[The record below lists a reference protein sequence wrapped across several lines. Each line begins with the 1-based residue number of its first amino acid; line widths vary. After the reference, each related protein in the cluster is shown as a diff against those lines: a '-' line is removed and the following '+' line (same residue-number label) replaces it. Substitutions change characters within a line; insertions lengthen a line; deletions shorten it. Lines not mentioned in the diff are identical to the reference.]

1 MPVVRRFEFDLSFDA
16 PRMGAPMR
24 KVEPEPQPEPEPPML
39 EPEPEPEIPP
49 EPTFSQSELD
59 AAFERGLSNGRQAGE
74 LDAMERIERRLADTT
89 ERLSYQLKDLAEH
102 HSQAIAM
109 VERQATEATLAALR
123 KLFPA
128 FLARGGATE
137 IQAMLTEAFEHAI
150 EEPRILV
157 RTAPGGRGSIEPMIR
172 DMAGQA
178 GFDGKLIV
186 IEDTRLGD
194 MDCRIEWAEGG
205 VERNPRRL
213 LDAIEAAVA
222 RGLADF
228 DRRHASDGLAAQAHL
243 QEAAQ

>member
-1 MPVVRRFEFDLSFDA
+1 MPVVRRFEFDQCFDTPRVAA
-16 PRMGAPMR
+16 PTR
-24 KVEPEPQPEPEPPML
+24 KVEPEPEPEPSM
-39 EPEPEPEIPP
+39 PEPEPELPP

-89 ERLSYQLKDLAEH
+89 ERLAYQFKDLAEH
-102 HSQAIAM
+102 QNHAIAM
-109 VERQATEATLAALR
+109 VERQATEVTLAALR

-137 IQAMLTEAFEHAI
+137 IEAMLTAALEDAI

-157 RTAPGGRGSIEPMIR
+157 RTAPDMRGSIEPMVR
-172 DMAGQA
+172 SMAGQA

-186 IEDTRLGD
+186 IEDNRLGD

-213 LDAIEAAVA
+213 LDAIEAAVT

-228 DRRHASDGLAAQAHL
+228 DRRYMSDDTATQAQM